1 MTGIALLFTQR
12 KVMDKILIVGYG
24 NLDREDDGLAW
35 HVLAGLAARLGRS
48 IPDDPDEGFQPAGEY
63 PHLYFTLQLTPEM
76 SEMLSEYDRVC
87 LVDAHTGTI
96 KDDLNVQEVLPQY
109 QASAMTHHLTP
120 ASLLSFTEAIYHHH
134 PQAILVS
141 GRGFEFGF
149 SRILSP
155 QATALAGEAVRVILD
170 WIETRKISL
179 NPTHDG
185 QV

>member
-1 MTGIALLFTQR
+1 
-12 KVMDKILIVGYG
+12 MDKILIIGYG

-48 IPDDPDEGFQPAGEY
+48 VPEDPDEGFQPAGEY

-87 LVDAHTGTI
+87 FVDAHTGKI
-96 KDDLNVQEVLPQY
+96 KDDLNLQEVLPQY
-109 QASAMTHHLTP
+109 QASPMTHHLTP

-141 GRGFEFGF
+141 RRGFEFGF
-149 SRILSP
+149 SRTLSP
-155 QATALAGEAVRVILD
+155 QTAALIGAAVKDIFT
-170 WIETRKISL
+170 WIETGDIF
-179 NPTHDG
+179 
-185 QV
+185 